1 MLGANRTNMLLRHR
15 APTTEPAQATR
26 AEGFELVPEP
36 AIDVLRWLSSQKV
49 EFVFVGSVARTIRGE
64 RSARGPVS
72 IVAAPYERN
81 LARLTRSPFG
91 ADRLELVQRP
101 DGAPAYEEVIYEAT
115 RFGLTPDVQV
125 EVAAPEDIELYDH
138 VRRTGALPQM
148 KLARNV
154 REACD

>member
-1 MLGANRTNMLLRHR
+1 MLLRNR
-15 APTTEPAQATR
+15 SSISEPAPPTR
-26 AEGFELVPEP
+26 AEGFEHVPEP
-36 AIDVLRWLSSQKV
+36 AIEVLRWLAAHKV
-49 EFVFVGSVARTIRGE
+49 EFVLVGSVARTIRGE
-64 RSARGPVS
+64 RWARGPVS

-81 LARLTRSPFG
+81 LARLARTPFA
-91 ADRLELVQRP
+91 ADRLELVERP

-148 KLARNV
+148 KLTRNV
-154 REACD
+154 REPNS